1 MNMRGGRLVTI
12 GSFDGVHVGHQ
23 ALLSRT
29 VTEAKKRQLKPMA
42 LTFHVPPRMILD
54 PSSPFRVLSSKA
66 EKEALLRIQG
76 IEEVLSLNF
85 NHKFAAM
92 KPFAFFRNFLLEDLK
107 ARGVVVG
114 MDFRFGLGRAAG
126 ALELVRWGEEFEIP
140 VWVIP
145 AVKCRRQVVS
155 SSLIRHLIES
165 NHFKQ
170 ALCFLGHPYLIQG
183 KVAPDRQMGRKLG
196 FPTANLVLPKGKIL
210 PRGVFAVRGM
220 VLGARNPA
228 FEGVC
233 NIGTRPT
240 FLRSPKVVVEVHI
253 FGDMPRLSGKTLQVE
268 LLHRLRSE
276 KKFESKEQLARA
288 IASDVY
294 RAKAFLS

>member
-1 MNMRGGRLVTI
+1 MKRGRLITI

-23 ALLSRT
+23 ALLART
-29 VTEAKKRQLKPMA
+29 VSEAKKRDYKSLA
-42 LTFHVPPRMILD
+42 LTFKMPPRMVLD
-54 PSSPFRVLSSKA
+54 PASPHRLLSSPV
-66 EKEALLRIQG
+66 EKEALLREQG
-76 IEEVLSLNF
+76 IDDVKFLNF
-85 NHKFAAM
+85 DEKFSLI
-92 KPFAFFRNFLLEDLK
+92 KPFAFFRNLLLKDLNAK
-107 ARGVVVG
+107 GVVVG
-114 MDFRFGLGRAAG
+114 SDFRFGLGRAAG

-140 VWVIP
+140 VWVIAP
-145 AVKCRRQVVS
+145 VKVRRQVVS
-155 SSLIRHLIES
+155 SSLIRQLLDA

-183 KVAPDRQMGRKLG
+183 CVRPGRQVGRKIG
-196 FPTANLVLPKGKIL
+196 FPTANVSVERGKIL
-210 PRGVFAVRGM
+210 PRGVFAVRGAI
-220 VLGARNPA
+220 LGGNKTS

-240 FLRSPKVVVEVHI
+240 FLRSPSVTVEVHI
-253 FGDMPRLSGKTLQVE
+253 FGDVPRLIGKTLQVE

-276 KKFESKEQLARA
+276 KKFENKQQLQRA